1 MLASIDPSP
10 VLNCLVVIPCHNE
23 ARAIAQLIP
32 AVRDYL
38 PHVLVVDDASTDA
51 TAALAKS
58 AGAEIL
64 SLASNQGK
72 GAAVHAGLRLAKDRG
87 YRWVLLMDGD
97 GQHAP
102 EDIPALLAA
111 AAIEDRRVQIIGN
124 RMPAAR
130 AMPFV
135 RRVTNRV
142 MSAVLSALNGTTLPD
157 TQCGFRL
164 LRLDDLSPVST
175 TCTRFE
181 IESELLL
188 TSLAAGAPVVFV
200 PVQCRYHDSPSK
212 IRPLRD
218 TLRWCRWLWRSR
230 ARFAQA
236 RQALSNPLASNATAP
251 EAFSLTKT
259 EYVESASSPPPA
271 RSLLR
276 RSLGLLR
283 RIAFF
288 VLMAFVMG
296 AAMDWSARRSR
307 PDQPAGFWWGMLHG
321 ALMPAALPT
330 LFFGKDVTIY
340 APHNRGIPYKLGYT
354 MGVNG
359 CGALFFGMAFWK
371 PRKPS
376 PAGS

>member
-1 MLASIDPSP
+1 MLPSTDPSP

-23 ARAIAQLIP
+23 ARAIAQLIQ
-32 AVRDYL
+32 AVRNYL

-58 AGAEIL
+58 AGAETL
-64 SLASNQGK
+64 GLASNQGK
-72 GAAVHAGLRLAKDRG
+72 GAAVQAGLQRAKDCG
-87 YRWVLLMDGD
+87 YRWALLMDGD

-102 EDIPALLAA
+102 EDIPAFLAA
-111 AAIEDRRVQIIGN
+111 AAMDNDRVQIIGN
-124 RMPAAR
+124 RMPAVR

-135 RRVTNRV
+135 RRITNRV
-142 MSAVLSALNGTTLPD
+142 MSALLSALTGAALPD

-164 LRLDDLSPVST
+164 LRLDALSPVSPQ
-175 TCTRFE
+175 CTRFE

-188 TSLAAGAPVVFV
+188 ASLAAGEPVVFV

-218 TLRWCRWLWRSR
+218 ALRWCCWLWRSR
-230 ARFAQA
+230 GRFAQA
-236 RQALSNPLASNATAP
+236 RRALSNPLAFHATAR
-251 EAFSLTKT
+251 EACSPTKAENT
-259 EYVESASSPPPA
+259 ESAAPPP
-271 RSLLR
+271 RSLWR
-276 RSLGLLR
+276 HGLGVVR

-330 LFFGKDVTIY
+330 LFFGKDVAIY
-340 APHNRGIPYKLGYT
+340 APHNSGIPYKLGYT

-371 PRKPS
+371 PRKS
-376 PAGS
+376 APAGP